1 MVQPGPLKR
10 LQIFVVRKLVILRAL
25 RWSVILLHS
34 SPTAHHVGKV
44 RECFA
49 LQVMIHAY
57 SVGKLDAFIPE
68 SPKIFPGLLDPVA
81 ESMLISDS
89 DTFDDGFVPSI
100 QLTLHDNEFLLL
112 VLKHGFLVH
121 IWSHNFEMIS
131 NVLINS
137 CKYCHCVSAAYLW
150 LLSFRLELIKQLIFM

>member
-1 MVQPGPLKR
+1 MVHIESESRNISDLNVARTTLFWTIALTVEFRSWSRRLRLTTFTYSLTMCQGRMDMVQPGPLKR
-10 LQIFVVRKLVILRAL
+10 LQIFVVRKLVFLRAL

-68 SPKIFPGLLDPVA
+68 SPKIFPGLLDPAA
-81 ESMLISDS
+81 ESKLISDWH
-89 DTFDDGFVPSI
+89 FRR
-100 QLTLHDNEFLLL
+100 
-112 VLKHGFLVH
+112 
-121 IWSHNFEMIS
+121 
-131 NVLINS
+131 
-137 CKYCHCVSAAYLW
+137 W
-150 LLSFRLELIKQLIFM
+150 LRAIYPANPTW